1 MENTKINKS
10 IFWGYFFKLGER
22 KFCLKGDKVLMKKIE
37 EDVRV
42 VKIEKNYKICI
53 VIYYNSCYSNY
64 TEGNPFID
72 FMNEA
77 FPWVLL
83 NL

>member
-1 MENTKINKS
+1 
-10 IFWGYFFKLGER
+10 
-22 KFCLKGDKVLMKKIE
+22 MKKIE

-72 FMNEA
+72 FMNAA